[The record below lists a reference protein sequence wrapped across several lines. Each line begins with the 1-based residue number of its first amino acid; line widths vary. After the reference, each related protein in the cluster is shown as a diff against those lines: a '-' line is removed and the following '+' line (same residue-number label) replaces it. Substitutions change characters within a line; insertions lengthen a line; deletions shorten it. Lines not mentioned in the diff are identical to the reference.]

1 LFLAEISSKKQRK
14 GPHDPRVS
22 GNFTRKKIIVASTLG
37 FIIGLIAGLLGVG
50 GGEFRL
56 PVLICL
62 IGFPVAIAAVA
73 NLVIG
78 LLTVTVSLATRL
90 VVGMVL
96 PEAIGVIV
104 VMSAA
109 SIAGAYAGAAI
120 TDRVKER
127 YLKSAVGVLL
137 VAVGVKMI
145 YDAFAHEAPSGL
157 ALGYLSS
164 MLLAALLGALIGVVS
179 GALGVAG
186 GELRIPA
193 FMYFF
198 NMPIK
203 TAGTASLFVTIPTV
217 ATGAVKHTRMKH
229 VSRGVVIICVAMAIP
244 SAIGAAI
251 GGRLALA
258 AGEAFLK
265 ALLGVVLLL
274 ATVRIMKP

>member
-1 LFLAEISSKKQRK
+1 
-14 GPHDPRVS
+14 VS
-22 GNFTRKKIIVASTLG
+22 GNFTRKKIIVASILG
-37 FIIGLIAGLLGVG
+37 FIIGIIAGLLGVG

-62 IGFPVAIAAVA
+62 IGFPVAIAAAA
-73 NLVIG
+73 NLIIG
-78 LLTVTVSLATRL
+78 LLTIIVSLVTRL
-90 VVGMVL
+90 TGGMVL
-96 PEAIGVIV
+96 PEAIGVIIM
-104 VMSAA
+104 MSAT
-109 SIAGAYAGAAI
+109 SILGAYAGAAI

-127 YLKSAVGVLL
+127 YLKSAVAVLL
-137 VAVGVKMI
+137 VVIGVKII
-145 YDAFAHEAPSGL
+145 YDAFVHEAASGL
-157 ALGYLSS
+157 ALGYLASLS
-164 MLLAALLGALIGVVS
+164 LAALFGALIGVVS

-186 GELRIPA
+186 GELRIPV

-203 TAGTASLFVTIPTV
+203 VAGTASLLVTIPTV

-244 SAIGAAI
+244 SAVGAVI

-265 ALLGVVLLL
+265 ALLGTVLLL
-274 ATVRIMKP
+274 ATVRIVKP

>member
-1 LFLAEISSKKQRK
+1 MVEISSKRQRK

-22 GNFTRKKIIVASTLG
+22 GNFTREKIITASIFG

-62 IGFPVAIAAVA
+62 IGFPVAIAAAA
-73 NLVIG
+73 NLIIG

-90 VVGMVL
+90 AVGMVL
-96 PEAIGVIV
+96 PEAIGAII
-104 VMSAA
+104 VMSVT
-109 SIAGAYAGAAI
+109 SILGAYAGAAI

-127 YLKSAVGVLL
+127 YLKFAVGVLL
-137 VAVGVKMI
+137 IVVGVKMI
-145 YDAFAHEAPSGL
+145 YDAFMPEAPSGL
-157 ALGYLSS
+157 ALSYLSS
-164 MLLAALLGALIGVVS
+164 MLLAAVLGALIGIVS

-217 ATGAVKHTRMKH
+217 ATGAVKHAKMKH
-229 VSRGVVIICVAMAIP
+229 VSRRVVIICIAMAIP

-274 ATVRIMKP
+274 ATVRIIKP